1 MKKYFLFFI
10 AALFFSKI
18 FSQNNVGIGVAN
30 PDPYA
35 LLHLESNS
43 KGLLIPKLDAAE
55 RTSLGASL
63 NMTNQGLLVFGPDT
77 NQFWYWDGTQWIPF
91 PVPPIPGPTG
101 PTGPQGVQGIV
112 GPTGA
117 TGDTGPIGPTGVQGI
132 QGVTGSVG
140 ATGPTGSG
148 SNNISTT
155 YNTDGTVS
163 VTDAGG
169 TITSPNGAWLVGGNT
184 NPASN
189 NLGQTGNA
197 PLVFITNNTDR
208 MSIQSNGDIFV
219 AGSKPIQI
227 IRYFCNNCDNP
238 NRNTGVSTATWT
250 AVIAGFYPTNQDG
263 TSAEST
269 RARMYQSGGT
279 WWFKGDLE
287 NPSDEDWNIDVMF
300 IKNQLIDDMRPAS
313 SNGGGTGF

>member
-1 MKKYFLFFI
+1 MKKYFLFLT
-10 AALFFSKI
+10 AFFFLSKI

-43 KGLLIPKLDAAE
+43 KGLLIPKLDAGE
-55 RTSLGASL
+55 RAALGASL

-101 PTGPQGVQGIV
+101 PTGAQGIQ
-112 GPTGA
+112 GNTGLTGA
-117 TGDTGPIGPTGVQGI
+117 TGDTGPVGPTGVQGI
-132 QGVTGSVG
+132 QGVTGPIGV
-140 ATGPTGSG
+140 TGPTGTG

-155 YNTDGTVS
+155 YNTNGTVS

-184 NPASN
+184 NPANN
-189 NLGQTGNA
+189 NLGQTGNS

-208 MSIQSNGDIFV
+208 MSIQANGDIFV
-219 AGSKPIQI
+219 DGSKPIQI
-227 IRYFCNNCDNP
+227 IRYNCNGCDNP

-263 TSAEST
+263 ASAEST

-287 NPSDEDWNIDVMF
+287 NPSDEDWNVDVMF
-300 IKNQLIDDMRPAS
+300 IKNQLMDDMRPAS